1 MIMDAKLKIKLI
13 IIATVCIIIMHE
25 KIRGYLKAKLL
36 FDISQSTYIKSIIG
50 IALFTIVCVTCN
62 SQDLNKYNNYD
73 SEKERKNLIV
83 NKAFIVAKAEVKLKL
98 KSPSTAKFATEF
110 DKESKYKINDDES
123 VIIQSYVDAQN
134 SFGAIIRTNFRCT
147 VDKYG
152 KVKDLKTW

>member
-1 MIMDAKLKIKLI
+1 MSMDAKLMIKLI

-62 SQDLNKYNNYD
+62 SQGLNKYDNYD

-83 NKAFIVAKAEVKLKL
+83 NKAFIAAKAEVKRYPLFL
-98 KSPSTAKFATEF
+98 SLAASPALDSMIAALT
-110 DKESKYKINDDES
+110 
-123 VIIQSYVDAQN
+123 Q
-134 SFGAIIRTNFRCT
+134 RFR
-147 VDKYG
+147 VSSRN
-152 KVKDLKTW
+152 VSLLFS